1 MVTHP
6 RRGSRG
12 SSVTNTGMVNTVARY
27 ITGSSAKPAPERL
40 PPATRVCLSLS
51 LSLSL
56 STSSLPSFL
65 SSLSFSSLSS
75 PSSSSLV
82 SISSLPPLTPSSCLR
97 GMYFTFLIS
106 LSLFALPF
114 FFSRLTLSF
123 QWSRPDLREGC
134 FCSSGRPRRSRRF
147 PASQN

>member
-51 LSLSL
+51 LSLNL
-56 STSSLPSFL
+56 
-65 SSLSFSSLSS
+65 FSSFFSLFSLFLLS
-75 PSSSSLV
+75 LL
-82 SISSLPPLTPSSCLR
+82 SIVILSCLYLLPPPLTPSSCLR